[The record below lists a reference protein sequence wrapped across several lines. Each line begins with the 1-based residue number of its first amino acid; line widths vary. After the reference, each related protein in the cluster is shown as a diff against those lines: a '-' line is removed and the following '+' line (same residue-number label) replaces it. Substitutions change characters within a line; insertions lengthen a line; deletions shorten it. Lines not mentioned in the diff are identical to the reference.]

1 MTGAISFAL
10 SLAITPGVA
19 ALCRKFSLYDRWDV
33 RKIHVER
40 IPRLGGLSVFLSAL
54 TTIMVLLLF
63 YPSELLTI
71 PPAELRILLVG
82 AVLFFALG
90 FMDDIFA
97 QPASLRLVL
106 QLFFAFLLALFGLRI
121 EWLFGTL
128 RLNLLVSYVLT
139 ILWIV
144 GIVNAI
150 NFIDGL
156 DGLAAGVSAISLFAI
171 VVISIFRGDYLF
183 AFIGLALVGSLL
195 GFLPFNFFP
204 ARIFLGDGGAIFL
217 GYFLSAISILGFFK
231 QTTLIVFLLPI
242 LLLFLPIVDTTFAVI
257 RRMARGQAPSR
268 ADKKHIHHRLLL
280 LLSRMVRRRAHR
292 EGIELNSSVSKLLEG
307 SAHRTAVLILY
318 LITAALSMLAIFLGV
333 RTG

>member
-1 MTGAISFAL
+1 ML
-10 SLAITPGVA
+10 SLVLTPGVTA
-19 ALCRKFSLYDRWDV
+19 FCKRFGLYDRWDL
-33 RKIHVER
+33 RKIHVDR

-54 TTIMVLLLF
+54 LTIMAFLLF
-63 YPSELLTI
+63 YPSDLLTI

-82 AVLFFALG
+82 AVLFFGLG
-90 FMDDIFA
+90 FADDIFA
-97 QPASLRLVL
+97 QPASLRFVL
-106 QLFFAFLLALFGLRI
+106 QLFFAFFLALLGLRI
-121 EWLFGTL
+121 EWLFGTVH
-128 RLNLLVSYVLT
+128 LNLIASY
-139 ILWIV
+139 ILSVVWIV

-156 DGLAAGVSAISLFAI
+156 DGLAAGISAISLFAI

-231 QTTLIVFLLPI
+231 QTTLLVFLLPI
-242 LLLFLPIVDTTFAVI
+242 LLLFFPIVDTTFAVI
-257 RRMARGQAPSR
+257 RRIMRGQAPSR

-280 LLSRMVRRRAHR
+280 ILSRMVRKRAHR
-292 EGIELNSSVSKLLEG
+292 EGIEINSSVRRILEG

-318 LITAALSMLAIFLGV
+318 GATALLSMLAIFLGV